1 MTNNT
6 TEKVYI
12 KLMLTT
18 KSPFSVCSGMDEFS
32 DKDIIKRGD
41 EPFIPGSTLAGVF
54 RNYIKTNGLDSS
66 DMSIDEIDKEFFGY
80 IYRGGSKEEHKAKQ
94 SEIIF
99 GDAVL
104 AELEYRNFSENNT
117 EGKYSTINTENPNKK
132 SEPRF
137 VISFRDGVKL
147 DDRKTAIDTG
157 KYNYEIIE
165 KGAKFEAIIEY
176 CGEKADTFKELIKQI
191 AIAIN
196 SGDLRIGSK
205 TSRGLG
211 YMEAEYYT
219 KSFIKGKCKAE
230 DWLKFD
236 PYCSSEWKDGNY
248 TSRDDLGS
256 NDIYGIEAK
265 IEIPDT
271 IMIRDYNVD
280 PNIIVENNSQQSS
293 ESDSNSKQRIDCKN
307 NSEKN
312 KVKSYPNIEKFDYG
326 QLCLDDE
333 TPVIPGTTWAGAFR
347 HRAKIILEE
356 ILYSMGSND
365 IGVNVN
371 NDKDNVRRKIN
382 EKVNRILSIAF
393 GPCENTQN
401 AQSNNLQSNNIQN
414 NSTNNISDNKT
425 EVDGSKNGKNK
436 KQYCKS
442 NLSFFESEI
451 ENFTIMPITRTK
463 IDRFTGGSMHGA
475 LFTENVC
482 CGGET
487 KLKIGINRK
496 CDEKKAVLGLVFL
509 FLDELN
515 DGLLAVGGET
525 AVGRGLMKVTD
536 IKIHKDIVKEIAN
549 DIGKDIPQNNEKDIV
564 SKECLKSLAEELR
577 KNG

>member
-1 MTNNT
+1 MTNST
-6 TEKVYI
+6 KERVYI
-12 KLMLTT
+12 KLILTT

-32 DKDIIKRGD
+32 DKDIIKQGD

-54 RNYIKTNGLDSS
+54 RHYIKTNGLDSS
-66 DMSIDEIDKEFFGY
+66 DMSIDDIDKEFFGY
-80 IYRGGSKEEHKAKQ
+80 IHRGNSKEEHKARQ

-104 AELEYRNFSENNT
+104 AEVEGRNSSENNA
-117 EGKYSTINTENPNKK
+117 ENNSSTNNTDNPNKK
-132 SEPRF
+132 SKSRF

-176 CGEKADTFKELIKQI
+176 CGEKAKVFKAIINKI

-219 KSFIKGKCKAE
+219 KSFIKGECKAE
-230 DWLKFD
+230 DWLEFD

-248 TSRDDLGS
+248 TSREDLGS

-265 IEIPDT
+265 IKIPDT

-280 PNIIVENNSQQSS
+280 PNIIVQNNSQQSG
-293 ESDSNSKQRIDCKN
+293 ENDSNSEQRIDCKN

-347 HRAKIILEE
+347 HRSKIILEE
-356 ILYSMGSND
+356 ILNSMDLNA
-365 IGVNVN
+365 IGVDVN
-371 NDKDNVRRKIN
+371 DDKDNVRRKIN

-393 GPCENTQN
+393 GQNENEQNAENTKNNNVQN
-401 AQSNNLQSNNIQN
+401 S
-414 NSTNNISDNKT
+414 STNNISDNKT
-425 EVDGSKNGKNK
+425 EVDGSKKNK
-436 KQYCKS
+436 KQFCKS